1 MDRPFGNLV
10 FMTFPNRTENW
21 PTWPFQAKQSPYQES
36 NQVSIWLAED
46 LAECQ
51 EILEA
56 LGRSGMKTPA
66 EVRWWRAVEGWLLPT
81 NMAMKLSLEDQKK
94 KGQCSNYRDL
104 SIFVVEWPVLSWV
117 CTNTNVTLL
126 CWVVAIKYIFLVGI
140 LLLGGHMGP
149 NLRLQSVSF
158 TSQALAKR
166 IMNWFPAGRMSFNH
180 KTLFCGSIRWS
191 DSNFFFIFNS
201 TGVAMTKVPLG
212 ATNKEI

>member
-1 MDRPFGNLV
+1 MPGDTWGSRKIWYEDPRRSTIMTSSRGLV
-10 FMTFPNRTENW
+10 IAHQHGHE
-21 PTWPFQAKQSPYQES
+21 AKP
-36 NQVSIWLAED
+36 W
-46 LAECQ
+46 
-51 EILEA
+51 
-56 LGRSGMKTPA
+56 GP
-66 EVRWWRAVEGWLLPT
+66 
-81 NMAMKLSLEDQKK
+81 KK

-166 IMNWFPAGRMSFNH
+166 IMDWFPAGRMSFNH